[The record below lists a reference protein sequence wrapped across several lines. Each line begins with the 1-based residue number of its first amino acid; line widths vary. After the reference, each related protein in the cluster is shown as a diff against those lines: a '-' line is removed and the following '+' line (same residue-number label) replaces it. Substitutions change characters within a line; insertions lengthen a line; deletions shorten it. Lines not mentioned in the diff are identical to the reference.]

1 MGEAEAN
8 LARVCKRFAGVV
20 DKHEPY
26 PTKFERMRDPFRVLV
41 RAVTFQQLSGK
52 AAATIHGRLLALFE
66 DKEHP
71 DPEDILATEDSK
83 LRTAG
88 LSRQKIAAI
97 RDISQKRIEGVI
109 PEAKALHKLSDDEI
123 IERLTAA
130 RGVGRWTVEMYL
142 IFTLGRPDVLPV
154 DDLGVRKG
162 AEKLYRR
169 SFTPKQLAA
178 YGERWA
184 PHRSAAAWHLWRIA
198 DTLTPDR
205 SPSKK
210 AKAAV
215 AKKKPPR
222 KPIAKKKSKSKRASR
237 KS

>member
-1 MGEAEAN
+1 MGEAEQH
-8 LARVCKRFAGVV
+8 LARLCKRFAAVV
-20 DKHEPY
+20 PNHEPY
-26 PTKFERMRDPFRVLV
+26 PTKFERTSDPYRALV

-52 AAATIHGRLLALFE
+52 AASTIHGRLLALF
-66 DKEHP
+66 DGKAHP
-71 DPEDILATEDSK
+71 DPEDILAADDVK
-83 LRTAG
+83 LRGVG

-97 RDISQKRIEGVI
+97 RDISQKRIDGVI

-142 IFTLGRPDVLPV
+142 MFTLGRPDVLPV

-169 SFTPKQLAA
+169 SFTPKELAA

-184 PHRSAAAWHLWRIA
+184 PHRSVAAWHLWRIA
-198 DTLTPDR
+198 DTLTPER
-205 SPSKK
+205 SPVKK
-210 AKAAV
+210 AAAKKAAKKTKKTK
-215 AKKKPPR
+215 AKR
-222 KPIAKKKSKSKRASR
+222 
-237 KS
+237 